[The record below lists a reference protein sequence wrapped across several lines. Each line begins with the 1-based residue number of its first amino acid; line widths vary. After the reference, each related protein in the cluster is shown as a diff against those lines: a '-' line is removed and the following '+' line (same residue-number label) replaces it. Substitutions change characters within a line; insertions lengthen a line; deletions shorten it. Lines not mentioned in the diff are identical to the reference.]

1 MQYHSSLLLLC
12 NSLSLVLWGFYSAYV
27 VQEGLISLPPALGPK
42 RWMFGLE
49 LMDQDPL
56 SSQLQLLAP
65 RWVGDSSVK
74 LLRALEPL
82 DPAKPKQLGGGG
94 SSMSPL
100 LKNQDNLS

>member
-1 MQYHSSLLLLC
+1 MAEECPFSPVVYGAIDIMWGDGYVRNDLCTKNEVLSMQYHSSLLLLC

-65 RWVGDSSVK
+65 R
-74 LLRALEPL
+74 
-82 DPAKPKQLGGGG
+82 
-94 SSMSPL
+94 
-100 LKNQDNLS
+100 

>member
-1 MQYHSSLLLLC
+1 MWGDGYVRNDLCTKNEVLSMQYHSSLLLLC

-27 VQEGLISLPPALGPK
+27 VQEGLISLPPALDPK

-65 RWVGDSSVK
+65 R
-74 LLRALEPL
+74 
-82 DPAKPKQLGGGG
+82 
-94 SSMSPL
+94 
-100 LKNQDNLS
+100 